1 MKRRTLY
8 TLLSVAVLAIICG
21 EVLAGGSYKG
31 KYCGNKK
38 YCWSLLQCHK
48 TPVPIYPAGI
58 IPIAPYSPAI
68 MYGGNIYISGQIP
81 YVDGAIPEYAKNDI
95 KEQTRI
101 VMDNLETVL
110 AEAGLTFANVLMST
124 VFITD
129 LSLYGDFNSVYG
141 PYWTDDGLTPPA
153 RATVEVGALPGS
165 KPGDPVLVEI
175 SMIAGR

>member
-8 TLLSVAVLAIICG
+8 VLLSLAILAIICSA
-21 EVLAGGSYKG
+21 VLQAVSVAGDKPSSGRKP
-31 KYCGNKK
+31 
-38 YCWSLLQCHK
+38 
-48 TPVPIYPAGI
+48 TPIYPAGI
-58 IPIAPYSPAI
+58 VPIAPYSPAI
-68 MYGGNIYISGQIP
+68 MYGGNLYISGQIP

-101 VMDNLETVL
+101 VMENLETVL

-141 PYWTDDGLTPPA
+141 PYWTDHGLTPPA

>member
-1 MKRRTLY
+1 MGKRTLCV
-8 TLLSVAVLAIICG
+8 LLSLVIVTIMCSVVLEAASA
-21 EVLAGGSYKG
+21 AGNQPSSGR
-31 KYCGNKK
+31 
-38 YCWSLLQCHK
+38 
-48 TPVPIYPAGI
+48 TPTPIYPAGI
-58 IPIAPYSPAI
+58 VPIAPYSPAI
-68 MYGGNIYISGQIP
+68 MYGGNLYISGQIP

-101 VMDNLETVL
+101 VMENLETVL
-110 AEAGLTFANVLMST
+110 AEAGLTFADVLMST

-141 PYWTDDGLTPPA
+141 PYWTDHGLTPPA